1 MYYITS
7 FFALQ
12 ANHHH
17 LSVSQTLPPLFYIFC
32 EQPRKCLN
40 NKRKKGISMQS
51 ILTVIKK
58 IILVFAPINN
68 LKCLELS
75 KHEKILPFMMTDVGS
90 EKDN

>member
-1 MYYITS
+1 
-7 FFALQ
+7 
-12 ANHHH
+12 
-17 LSVSQTLPPLFYIFC
+17 
-32 EQPRKCLN
+32 
-40 NKRKKGISMQS
+40 MQS